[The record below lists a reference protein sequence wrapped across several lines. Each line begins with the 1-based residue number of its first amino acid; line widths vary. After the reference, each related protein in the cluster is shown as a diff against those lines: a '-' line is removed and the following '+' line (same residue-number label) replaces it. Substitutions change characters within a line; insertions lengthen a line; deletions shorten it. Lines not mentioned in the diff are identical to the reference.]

1 MRKLWLLAFALIII
15 NSAYAVGIAPAK
27 ISLSIP
33 AGETQSITFFAV
45 NDLGSEVFV
54 EPYIS
59 GELATDAKLPGKIRL
74 APKELT
80 PFSITITMPNS
91 FKEKYSSYVGVMSA
105 AGDLNSGL
113 TARIAAESLLEVK
126 TTLNKPALQA
136 TLGAKNKAPVSLHL
150 NIKNPT
156 TVSVNKIA
164 GKVTISDV
172 GLTKLASFKI
182 VPLTLAPSES
192 KEIIFDWVPTR
203 DGEFS
208 SLAEISFAGG
218 ATKAE
223 TNFKVG
229 QQFLDIISANVSKNG
244 NIVSILAEVENKWN
258 SPAEVW
264 AGVAVLGPDEAIE
277 TQLKTQT
284 VKIPPGEKA
293 TLNAYWETDKNPDLF
308 GFDITVHYGDKT
320 AGKRIFAK
328 QKSDAAGTNAITP
341 ALSKLTGAFSR
352 LGNINIDKKYSAAAA
367 VFIISIFVALFA
379 YQKKKQPP
387 ERNASDEYYRKYYEY
402 LSRQGRKT

>member
-192 KEIIFDWVPTR
+192 KEIIFDWV
-203 DGEFS
+203 
-208 SLAEISFAGG
+208 
-218 ATKAE
+218 
-223 TNFKVG
+223 
-229 QQFLDIISANVSKNG
+229 
-244 NIVSILAEVENKWN
+244 
-258 SPAEVW
+258 
-264 AGVAVLGPDEAIE
+264 
-277 TQLKTQT
+277 
-284 VKIPPGEKA
+284 
-293 TLNAYWETDKNPDLF
+293 
-308 GFDITVHYGDKT
+308 
-320 AGKRIFAK
+320 
-328 QKSDAAGTNAITP
+328 
-341 ALSKLTGAFSR
+341 
-352 LGNINIDKKYSAAAA
+352 
-367 VFIISIFVALFA
+367 
-379 YQKKKQPP
+379 
-387 ERNASDEYYRKYYEY
+387 
-402 LSRQGRKT
+402 